1 MPGRIDSLGAGSFM
15 KWRLDSKVGESR
27 YKLAVYLEEP
37 DNIKSI
43 KNNSSKDLES
53 FAGAIVNH
61 SNVIY
66 IPFAKAGRFRKSF
79 DFFLF

>member
-1 MPGRIDSLGAGSFM
+1 MPGRIDSLRAGSFM

-43 KNNSSKDLES
+43 KDNNSKDLES
-53 FAGAIVNH
+53 FAGAIVN
-61 SNVIY
+61 VIY
-66 IPFAKAGRFRKSF
+66 IPFAKTGRFRKSS